1 MTRNKTVF
9 VVSLLI
15 MGCSPGR
22 LASAQNT
29 TPLVGTT
36 WIIQTITDQQPGI
49 QVFLKLDEEDRLTG
63 FAGCNRF
70 FANYI
75 LDEDHL
81 EFGLVGSTKMMCP
94 EMETETLMF
103 TAIDQTRYYIIE
115 NDELILL
122 NEKKE
127 PLATGSAQVVDQ

>member
-1 MTRNKTVF
+1 MTMIKTVF
-9 VVSLLI
+9 VVCLLI
-15 MGCSPGR
+15 MGCSTHQP
-22 LASAQNT
+22 ASAQNT

-36 WIIQTITDQQPGI
+36 WIIQSITGQQLEI
-49 QVFLKLDEEDRLTG
+49 QIFLKLDSKDRLTG

-75 LDEDHL
+75 LEEDHL

-103 TAIDQTRYYIIE
+103 TAIDQTRYYVIQD
-115 NDELILL
+115 NELILL

-127 PLATGSAQVVDQ
+127 PLAKGSAQVADK

>member
-1 MTRNKTVF
+1 MTMNKTVL
-9 VVSLLI
+9 VVFLLI
-15 MGCSPGR
+15 MGCSSDRP
-22 LASAQNT
+22 ASSQNI

-36 WIIQTITDQQPGI
+36 WIINTITGQQLGV
-49 QVFLKLDEEDRLTG
+49 QVFLKLDEEERLTG

-81 EFGLVGSTKMMCP
+81 EFGLVGSTKMMCS

-127 PLATGSAQVVDQ
+127 SLATGSAQVVDQ